1 MPRSSILPMFMSEIE
16 YGSEVRLSHGE
27 YISGISLD
35 FLEKNIYIYI
45 GKKKIINFPEKIW
58 ILEKLLLILRC
69 RKN

>member
-1 MPRSSILPMFMSEIE
+1 MPRSSILTIFMSEIE
-16 YGSEVRLSHGE
+16 YGSEVRLSYGE
-27 YISGISLD
+27 YISRISLD

-58 ILEKLLLILRC
+58 ILEKLLLILHC

>member
-1 MPRSSILPMFMSEIE
+1 MPRSSILTMFMSEIE
-16 YGSEVRLSHGE
+16 YGSEVRLSYGE
-27 YISGISLD
+27 YISRISLD

-45 GKKKIINFPEKIW
+45 GKKKIINFSEKIW

>member
-16 YGSEVRLSHGE
+16 HGSEVRLSHGE